1 MPQLTPWREQKS
13 GAVQKR
19 QASQLVACRS
29 AQHPQPGDAKTL
41 PALFAGA
48 PFVLLRLLLLFGWQR
63 VHPAQRCAGSPQVCE
78 LHHAS
83 QCVPLATAAHT
94 AQLLHRS
101 SQVCALHQLACG
113 GTSTSTHNVSSN
125 RGSSTAVRRD
135 IFELNSGVR
144 MRIRS

>member
-113 GTSTSTHNVSSN
+113 GTSTSTHNVSSRVLLRFVETCSN
-125 RGSSTAVRRD
+125 
-135 IFELNSGVR
+135 
-144 MRIRS
+144 